1 MKINQPGAHLDHLL
15 RQTRMNHLQLSSMA
29 DLKANMLLTMASVI
43 ASLTVPHLVKEQ
55 LKWPALI
62 LLGFCL
68 MTIILAALSVI
79 PRLPSTRNGD
89 RPDPKS
95 SGFNLLFFGDFA
107 HLSYEEFER
116 EIEDVLNDPNRTYEV
131 QVRDVYLLGK
141 FLAEKK
147 YRLLRLAYL
156 AFMGGLLLSAATLLF
171 SGAIAF

>member
-1 MKINQPGAHLDHLL
+1 
-15 RQTRMNHLQLSSMA
+15 MNLLQLSSMA

-68 MTIILAALSVI
+68 VTIILAALTVM
-79 PRLPSTRNGD
+79 PRLPATHKGE

-107 HLSYEEFER
+107 HLSFEEFER
-116 EIEDVLNDPNRTYEV
+116 EMEEVMNDVSRTYEA

-141 FLAEKK
+141 FLADKK

-156 AFMGGLLLSAATLLF
+156 AFIGGLVLSAATLLI